1 MEENNEQGIERE
13 GDMIR
18 IKKIPI
24 TDLLN
29 ILEGLYEAGSNFIDM
44 EFFVD
49 PEAIQSVIT
58 INTRPEYMATPE
70 ELEKEKE
77 LIQDMDY
84 EESENDDDEEDEE
97 DEDIIERLQK
107 ENDEKP
113 DDFQSGLSDEEI
125 NELL

>member
-1 MEENNEQGIERE
+1 MEENENPGIERE

-29 ILEGLYEAGSNFIDM
+29 ILEGLYEAGTNFIDM

-70 ELEKEKE
+70 ELEQEKE
-77 LIQDMDY
+77 LIEDVDY
-84 EESENDDDEEDEE
+84 EEDDEEDEEE

-113 DDFQSGLSDEEI
+113 DSESSGLSDEEI